1 MFDKDDVLVYLTVVI
16 AMALVVGTGIWAA
29 IRESD
34 QEHRDYI
41 AAVKID
47 MSDLKVGQSVD
58 LQKYRIDLESGNSN
72 ILKVR
77 TFDDNDLLPGNK
89 YIVLAVAAGNT
100 TLMIHDTSSNAYKIV
115 KVHVE

>member
-1 MFDKDDVLVYLTVVI
+1 MFDKDDLLAYLTVVI
-16 AMALVVGTGIWAA
+16 AMAFVVGAGIWATT
-29 IRESD
+29 RESD

-47 MSDLKVGQSVD
+47 MSHLKVGQSID
-58 LQKYRIDLESGNSN
+58 LQNYRIDLKSGNSN

-100 TLMIHDTSSNAYKIV
+100 TLMIHDTRSNAYKII